1 MFSPVP
7 AVELLTVGEAFEDL
21 VFSGLA
27 RLPGPGEEVKTSA
40 FHRTIGGG
48 AVITAVTAARLG
60 VGTRILSALG
70 PDAVARLRRE
80 RVGVGNLLH
89 AGEPH
94 AISAALSTRADRSFV
109 TFNGVNDALEAR
121 LAGPVRQARAGHVH
135 FAFYPHQCRTWTR
148 LVEGCRARAVTTSWD
163 FGWHEG
169 LLQDRGFGAL
179 LGAVDHV
186 FVNEREALLY
196 ARSGTMRAALAF
208 WRGRARSVVIKLGRR
223 GSRWLA
229 PDRDLTLAPP
239 RVRAVDTT
247 GAGDAFNGGF
257 LYGLLRGLPAR
268 RCLEAGNFTG
278 ARSTRAAGGL
288 DGLPDA
294 RQLPARLRR
303 ARQGPVRR

>member
-1 MFSPVP
+1 VALTNPGWIVEHQSGRSLVANVVP
-7 AVELLTVGEAFEDL
+7 EW
-21 VFSGLA
+21 
-27 RLPGPGEEVKTSA
+27 
-40 FHRTIGGG
+40 GG
-48 AVITAVTAARLG
+48 AVVTLDT
-60 VGTRILSALG
+60 TRPEVVAHLE
-70 PDAVARLRRE
+70 DVARSLVDLGFTYLKLDFTYAPAIERRE
-80 RVGVGNLLH
+80 RVGVGNLLR

-135 FAFYPHQCRTWTR
+135 FAFYPHECRTWTR

-163 FGWHEG
+163 FGWNEG
-169 LLQDRGFGAL
+169 LLRDRGFGAL